1 MRPTAI
7 LGARLTKHVG
17 TASRRDAKSLNT
29 PRGQSTCGSTSNQP
43 ILSLE
48 ASMLKGDKV
57 ILRPMRREYLEK
69 YWEYQND
76 VELQLLAGSE
86 AVLPMEY
93 ERLVARFEEHLK
105 RPRIEIAWFG
115 IEVQGGRFI
124 GQCLLHNFDYTS
136 GTCEL
141 GITIGDRD
149 HLGQRIGADV
159 VRLLVKYA
167 FRLRNMRKVWL
178 TTNGTNERAIK
189 AFAKCGFVEEGRLRN
204 HIWLDGRYD
213 DLVYMANHRDP
224 LPEETPLD
232 EPTNEDYPT
241 DAEDEA

>member
-1 MRPTAI
+1 
-7 LGARLTKHVG
+7 
-17 TASRRDAKSLNT
+17 
-29 PRGQSTCGSTSNQP
+29 
-43 ILSLE
+43 
-48 ASMLKGDKV
+48 MLKGDKV
-57 ILRPMRREYLEK
+57 ILRPMKRDYLDK
-69 YWEYQND
+69 YHEHQND

-86 AVLPMEY
+86 AVLPMEFD
-93 ERLVARFEEHLK
+93 RLVARYEEHLR
-105 RPRIEIAWFG
+105 RPRTEIAWFG
-115 IEVQGGRFI
+115 IEVQGGKFI

-149 HLGQRIGADV
+149 YMGQRLGADV

-178 TTNGTNERAIK
+178 TTNGSNERAIRS
-189 AFAKCGFVEEGRLRN
+189 FAKCGFVEEGRLRN

-213 DLVYMANHRDP
+213 DLVYMAVHRDP
-224 LPEETPLD
+224 LPEPDELPVD
-232 EPTNEDYPT
+232 EPENEDAPA

>member
-1 MRPTAI
+1 
-7 LGARLTKHVG
+7 
-17 TASRRDAKSLNT
+17 
-29 PRGQSTCGSTSNQP
+29 
-43 ILSLE
+43 
-48 ASMLKGDKV
+48 MLKGDKV
-57 ILRPMRREYLEK
+57 ILRPFKREYLDK
-69 YWEYQND
+69 YFDYRND

-93 ERLVARFEEHLK
+93 ERLVAVYEDHLK
-105 RPRIEIAWFG
+105 ADRNKIAWFA

-124 GQCLLHNFDYTS
+124 GQCLLHNFDYTA

-149 HLGQRIGADV
+149 YFGQGYGKDV
-159 VRLLVKYA
+159 VNLLVKYA

-178 TTNGTNERAIK
+178 TTNGSNERAQRS
-189 AFAKCGFVEEGRLRN
+189 FAKCGFVEEGRLRA

-213 DLVYMANHRDP
+213 DLVYMAIHRDP
-224 LPEETPLD
+224 LPDSVGSEDQTP
-232 EPTNEDYPT
+232 EDAPA

>member
-1 MRPTAI
+1 
-7 LGARLTKHVG
+7 
-17 TASRRDAKSLNT
+17 
-29 PRGQSTCGSTSNQP
+29 
-43 ILSLE
+43 
-48 ASMLKGDKV
+48 MLKGDKI
-57 ILRPMRREYLEK
+57 ILRPMRREYLDK

-76 VELQLLAGSE
+76 VELQLLAGSG

-93 ERLVARFEEHLK
+93 ERLAARFDEHLK
-105 RPRIEIAWFG
+105 RDRNEIAWFG

-136 GTCEL
+136 GTCEI

-149 HLGQRIGADV
+149 HWVQGYGRDV

-178 TTNGTNERAIK
+178 TTNGTNERAQRS
-189 AFAKCGFVEEGRLRN
+189 FASCGFVEEGRLKN

-213 DLVYMANHRDP
+213 DLVYMAVHRDP
-224 LPEETPLD
+224 VAESDVSVD
-232 EPTNEDYPT
+232 EDSFMGDAA